1 VAFLWSASDADAQI
15 CDGRAAFD
23 LAPAQLGFHTAWTSD
38 GHGTG
43 LSLGAGRDRLFAIG
57 SVERHSLVEAPA
69 YRVAGTIGTNQPLRL
84 DNRLHLCPMFG
95 AAYTRQVEANRLGV
109 AAGGSIGV
117 LAKNSEALAV
127 IPTLGVRI
135 YNVFG
140 DMSGAFAGH
149 RSEPIGMVNFGVGLV
164 ILSRISLMPS
174 VTLAF
179 GAPSAA
185 AALATRSEPSTAAA
199 LGTPFG
205 RPHTPVGLQVAVS
218 YNLTRRSS
226 G

>member
-1 VAFLWSASDADAQI
+1 VPSLWCASDADAQI

-43 LSLGAGRDRLFAIG
+43 MSIGAGRDQLFAIG
-57 SVERHSLVEAPA
+57 SVERHSLMDAPA
-69 YRVAGTIGTNQPLRL
+69 YRVAGTVGTNQPLRL

-95 AAYTRQVEANRLGV
+95 AAYTRRLETNRLGV
-109 AAGGSIGV
+109 AAGGSVGV

-135 YNVFG
+135 CNVLG

-149 RSEPIGMVNFGVGLV
+149 TSDPLGMLNFGVGLV
-164 ILSRISLMPS
+164 ILDRISLLPRW
-174 VTLAF
+174 
-179 GAPSAA
+179 GPRSAA
-185 AALATRSEPSTAAA
+185 R
-199 LGTPFG
+199 
-205 RPHTPVGLQVAVS
+205 
-218 YNLTRRSS
+218 TRRPACRLQFRIISPD
-226 G
+226 GRLVGGGIE